1 MTTFSEVLSI
11 VLRTW
16 LTTIDDP
23 LAFLFV
29 LLIKSSILD
38 EAIGSSPAVGSSKS
52 NNPFVFQFRNGNL
65 DGPMQ
70 PKDI

>member
-1 MTTFSEVLSI
+1 MGSEMCIRDSLSI

-23 LAFLFV
+23 LALSFV

-38 EAIGSSPAVGSSKS
+38 EAIGSRPAVGSSKS
-52 NNPFVFQFRNGNL
+52 NKGLVFALREFDQ
-65 DGPMQ
+65 
-70 PKDI
+70 

>member
-23 LAFLFV
+23 LALLFV

-38 EAIGSSPAVGSSKS
+38 DAIGSRPAVGSSKS
-52 NNPFVFQFRNGNL
+52 NSGWLFELRV
-65 DGPMQ
+65 
-70 PKDI
+70 